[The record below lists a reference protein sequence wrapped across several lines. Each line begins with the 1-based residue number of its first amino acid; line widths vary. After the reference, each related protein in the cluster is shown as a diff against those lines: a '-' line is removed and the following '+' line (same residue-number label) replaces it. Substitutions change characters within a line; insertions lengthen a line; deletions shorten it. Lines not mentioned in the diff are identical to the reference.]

1 MKNKR
6 IFLAPSRMVELNRER
21 SFFMQ
26 INIHAIYPATYLN
39 MLSEIMKELN
49 LHGLVDSLVPTD
61 TQTRTSDIVQLMVLD
76 ILSGHQALVHLE
88 KWAGQIDLE
97 KLVRAGL
104 SLTQLNDD
112 AIGRHLDRLY
122 EAGIRE
128 LVSTFLLRTYQH
140 EKMPLNLFHGD
151 TTSMSLY
158 GAYNRPTDA
167 LNITY
172 GYSRDQAGMK
182 QIQFG
187 LIGNQGGIPFYADV
201 HDATR
206 PIKTVSIRSS
216 RRVPTSRWHYSS
228 PIRTATNV

>member
-1 MKNKR
+1 
-6 IFLAPSRMVELNRER
+6 
-21 SFFMQ
+21 MQ

-122 EAGIRE
+122 EAGIHE
-128 LVSTFLLRTYQH
+128 LVSTFLHPYISTR
-140 EKMPLNLFHGD
+140 E
-151 TTSMSLY
+151 
-158 GAYNRPTDA
+158 DA
-167 LNITY
+167 VK
-172 GYSRDQAGMK
+172 S
-182 QIQFG
+182 
-187 LIGNQGGIPFYADV
+187 
-201 HDATR
+201 
-206 PIKTVSIRSS
+206 VS
-216 RRVPTSRWHYSS
+216 W
-228 PIRTATNV
+228 

>member
-1 MKNKR
+1 
-6 IFLAPSRMVELNRER
+6 
-21 SFFMQ
+21 MQ